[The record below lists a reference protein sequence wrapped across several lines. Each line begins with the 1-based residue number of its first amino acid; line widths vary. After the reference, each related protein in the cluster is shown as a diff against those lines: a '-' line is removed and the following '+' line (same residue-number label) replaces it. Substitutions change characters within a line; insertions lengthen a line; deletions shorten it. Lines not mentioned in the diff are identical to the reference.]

1 MLPLNV
7 RVEEIQ
13 VLLLLLLS
21 IRVTSSLIFSGK
33 IAVVPPATTLRV
45 PVHTVLDQRRTL
57 SLLVQV

>member
-21 IRVTSSLIFSGK
+21 IRVTPLIFSAG
-33 IAVVPPATTLRV
+33 IADVPPATTIRV